1 MTSPIK
7 NPNWKGNVMSE
18 GDEEEDD
25 SVLQLW
31 GLGKAEPPKLV
42 VDNAMPPYVALDTQ
56 DRLLGFTLHCH
67 SVKLAY
73 TFFYPHLLSI
83 TIHEP
88 EGDFM
93 VVTTS
98 TSIIRI
104 YGSHLQSIAR
114 AFNSHTCKELREYS
128 KELYLPP
135 AEDGKPFIEK
145 IEVALIKGAEI
156 PKQRE
161 KHESEEV

>member
-1 MTSPIK
+1 
-7 NPNWKGNVMSE
+7 MSQDE
-18 GDEEEDD
+18 EEEDD
-25 SVLQLW
+25 PALQLW
-31 GLGKAEPPKLV
+31 DMLGKVEPPKLV
-42 VDNAMPPYVALDTQ
+42 VNNPTPPYVACDTQ

-67 SVKLAY
+67 SVKLAH
-73 TFFYPHLLSI
+73 TFFYPHLLTI

-98 TSIIRI
+98 SSLIRI
-104 YGSHLQSIAR
+104 YGHNLQPIAS
-114 AFNSHTCKELREYS
+114 ALEMHTCKALREFS

-135 AEDGKPFIEK
+135 PADDGKPFIDK

-156 PKQRE
+156 IKWGE
-161 KHESEEV
+161 KLEEDKL

>member
-1 MTSPIK
+1 
-7 NPNWKGNVMSE
+7 MSQ
-18 GDEEEDD
+18 DEDEDD

-31 GLGKAEPPKLV
+31 GIGQAEPPKLV
-42 VDNAMPPYVALDTQ
+42 VNNAQPPYVALDTQ

-73 TFFYPHLLSI
+73 TFFYPHLLTI
-83 TIHEP
+83 AIHEP

-98 TSIIRI
+98 SSLIRI
-104 YGSHLQSIAR
+104 YGSHLQAIVM
-114 AFNSHTCKELREYS
+114 AFNSHTCKELREFS

-135 AEDGKPFIEK
+135 AEEGKPFIEK
-145 IEVALIKGAEI
+145 IEVALIKGGEI
-156 PKQRE
+156 PKRGE
-161 KHESEEV
+161 KLEEWEV

>member
-1 MTSPIK
+1 
-7 NPNWKGNVMSE
+7 MSQ
-18 GDEEEDD
+18 DEDEDD
-25 SVLQLW
+25 AVLQLW
-31 GLGKAEPPKLV
+31 GLGQAEPPKLV
-42 VDNAMPPYVALDTQ
+42 VNNSTPPYVALDTQ

-88 EGDFM
+88 EGDFV

-104 YGSHLQSIAR
+104 YGHNLQPIVSAL
-114 AFNSHTCKELREYS
+114 NSHTCKALWEFS

-135 AEDGKPFIEK
+135 PGDDGKPFIEK
-145 IEVALIKGAEI
+145 IDVALIKGGESM
-156 PKQRE
+156 KQR
-161 KHESEEV
+161 V